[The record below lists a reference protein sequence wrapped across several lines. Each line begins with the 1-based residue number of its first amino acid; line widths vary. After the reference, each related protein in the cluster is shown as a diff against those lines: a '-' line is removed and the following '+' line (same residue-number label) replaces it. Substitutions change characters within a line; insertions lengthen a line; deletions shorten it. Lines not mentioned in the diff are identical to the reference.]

1 MTAKYCIK
9 FDDNCFA
16 LYNRTVGYGTEKI
29 GRWLEMELQLST
41 RAQKTREQIRAAAQ
55 RLFLQQG
62 YLATSTD
69 AILAE
74 AGIASKETLY
84 RHYASKE
91 ELFADVLRHIT
102 LEQPRFATQLS
113 QLPAPQDLPAL
124 RQALTTLARE
134 LLSLMLQPEYQA
146 LVRVVMAE
154 MPRFPQLG
162 RLYRATVP
170 ERGLL
175 ILTDLLR
182 QASER
187 GIIANVDFDALTHA
201 LLGGLIA
208 YALFGMFFAE
218 EGVAPPAGDRADA
231 VVDVLMHALARA

>member
-1 MTAKYCIK
+1 
-9 FDDNCFA
+9 
-16 LYNRTVGYGTEKI
+16 
-29 GRWLEMELQLST
+29 MEPQLRT

-62 YLATSTD
+62 YLTTSTD

-102 LEQPRFATQLS
+102 LEQPHFATQLS

-134 LLSLMLQPEYQA
+134 LLSLMLQPDYQA

-162 RLYRATVP
+162 RLYRAAVP

-175 ILTDLLR
+175 ILANLLR
-182 QASER
+182 QASENQL
-187 GIIANVDFDALTHA
+187 IADVDFEAVTHA

-208 YALFGMFFAE
+208 YALFGMFFAD
-218 EGVAPPAGDRADA
+218 EGATPPALDRADA
-231 VVDVLMHALARA
+231 LAELIMRALRT

>member
-1 MTAKYCIK
+1 
-9 FDDNCFA
+9 
-16 LYNRTVGYGTEKI
+16 
-29 GRWLEMELQLST
+29 MENQLST
-41 RAQKTREQIRAAAQ
+41 RAKRTREQIRAAAQ
-55 RLFLQQG
+55 RLFLQHG

-102 LEQPRFATQLS
+102 LEQPHFSTQLS
-113 QLPAPQDLPAL
+113 ELPAPQDLPAL

-134 LLSLMLQPEYQA
+134 LLSLMLQPDYQA

-162 RLYRATVP
+162 RLYRAAVP

-175 ILTDLLR
+175 ILTNLLR
-182 QASER
+182 QASQNQL
-187 GIIANVDFDALTHA
+187 IADVDFEAVTHA

-208 YALFGMFFAE
+208 YALFGMFFADE
-218 EGVAPPAGDRADA
+218 AASPPALDKADA
-231 VVDVLMHALARA
+231 LAEVIMRALART

>member
-1 MTAKYCIK
+1 
-9 FDDNCFA
+9 
-16 LYNRTVGYGTEKI
+16 
-29 GRWLEMELQLST
+29 MEPQLST

-102 LEQPRFATQLS
+102 LEQPHFAAQLS

-134 LLSLMLQPEYQA
+134 LLSLMLQPDYQA

-162 RLYRATVP
+162 RLYRAAVP

-175 ILTDLLR
+175 ILANLLR
-182 QASER
+182 QASENQL
-187 GIIANVDFDALTHA
+187 IADVDFEAVTHA

-208 YALFGMFFAE
+208 YALFGMFFAD
-218 EGVAPPAGDRADA
+218 EGANPPALDRADA
-231 VVDVLMHALARA
+231 LVEVIMRALART

>member
-1 MTAKYCIK
+1 
-9 FDDNCFA
+9 
-16 LYNRTVGYGTEKI
+16 
-29 GRWLEMELQLST
+29 MEPQLRT

-102 LEQPRFATQLS
+102 LEQPHFATQLS

-134 LLSLMLQPEYQA
+134 LLSLMLQPDYQA

-162 RLYRATVP
+162 RLYRAAVP

-175 ILTDLLR
+175 ILANLLR
-182 QASER
+182 QASENQL
-187 GIIANVDFDALTHA
+187 IADVDFEAVTHA

-208 YALFGMFFAE
+208 YALFGMFFAD
-218 EGVAPPAGDRADA
+218 EGATPPALDRADA
-231 VVDVLMHALARA
+231 LAELIMRALRT

>member
-1 MTAKYCIK
+1 
-9 FDDNCFA
+9 
-16 LYNRTVGYGTEKI
+16 
-29 GRWLEMELQLST
+29 MESQLST

-84 RHYASKE
+84 RHYAGKE
-91 ELFADVLRHIT
+91 ELFADVLRHVT
-102 LEQPRFATQLS
+102 LEQPHFAAQLS
-113 QLPAPQDLPAL
+113 QLPAPHDLPTL

-146 LVRVVMAE
+146 LVRMIMTE

-170 ERGLL
+170 ERGLI
-175 ILTDLLR
+175 ILTNLLR
-182 QASER
+182 QASEQN
-187 GIIANVDFDALTHA
+187 IIADVDFDAVTHA

-208 YALFGMFFAE
+208 YALLGMFFAG
-218 EGVAPPAGDRADA
+218 EGAPTPALERADA
-231 VVDVLMHALARA
+231 VVEVLMRALVRV

>member
-1 MTAKYCIK
+1 
-9 FDDNCFA
+9 
-16 LYNRTVGYGTEKI
+16 
-29 GRWLEMELQLST
+29 MESQLHP
-41 RAQKTREQIRAAAQ
+41 RVQKTRAQIRAAAQ

-84 RHYASKE
+84 RPYPSKE

-102 LEQPRFATQLS
+102 LEQPHFATQLS
-113 QLPAPQDLPAL
+113 QLAAPRDLLAL

-134 LLSLMLQPEYQA
+134 LLALMLQPDYQA

-162 RLYRATVP
+162 RLYRIAVP

-175 ILTDLLR
+175 VLTTLLR
-182 QASER
+182 QASENQL
-187 GIIANVDFDALTHA
+187 IADVDFEAVTHA

-208 YALFGMFFAE
+208 HALFGMFFAD
-218 EGVAPPAGDRADA
+218 EGANPPPLERADA
-231 VVDVLMHALARA
+231 LVDVIMRALART